1 MEFGRYP
8 QTPFQRIIQLAP
20 RLSAQMIVQR
30 DKDIAFSQLDDEL
43 LSIDANT
50 GYCYSLNES
59 AGRVWE
65 LIATPMS
72 INALCAQLCK
82 EYVVDEVT
90 CLSEVTVL
98 LQGLCEAGLVRASA
112 PAIQ

>member
-1 MEFGRYP
+1 M
-8 QTPFQRIIQLAP
+8 
-20 RLSAQMIVQR
+20 QR
-30 DKDIAFSQLDDEL
+30 DTDIAFSQLDDEL

-72 INALCAQLCK
+72 INAVCAHLSK
-82 EYVVDEVT
+82 EYMVDEAT
-90 CLSEVTVL
+90 CLGEVTTL
-98 LQGLCEAGLVRASA
+98 LQGLCEAGLVRAND
-112 PAIQ
+112 PTIQ